1 MSLTSVK
8 MAEEVW
14 LTCLTHA
21 LTTET
26 EEIMGLLLGDIQYSN
41 SGNATALIWGAS
53 PQMRSDRR
61 KDRVETNPELLAA
74 ASAQAEI
81 SIHRMTLTT
90 GRTTRVI
97 GWYHSH
103 PHITVLPSHVD
114 VRTQAMYQLLE
125 HGFIGLIFSCFSE
138 DAQKVGKIQVIAFQ
152 SMDGKQRQA
161 PPVTNSSIIEVE
173 SSWSSS
179 DNTFLVST
187 PALAESFE
195 QDTGDSRVSKA
206 SKEKAKWGLLGRE
219 RSMGHYRGKKQ
230 RKRDGV
236 GMCCQEEAER
246 ERARVR
252 QVRWGEARGGGG
264 SSGRIALL
272 KRSRVGGKS
281 SDLGELFS
289 YADVNYLGKQRMR
302 ENAGADSDSSDMTP
316 SMQEALHRSNMDM
329 RQPPGAYVTMT
340 GSRLNLKHNMSWII
354 EQDLNLSEAEYGA
367 EYIRKEVPLQVL
379 PARYMLKLN
388 SPLKSFTDMQHVLFE
403 EERSA
408 YKQAIFENM
417 CNGKIHPLNFVHH
430 TSTYQASL
438 CKLMEYCLNPTI
450 SALQGRLKENEIRL
464 NMLMEEAQSLEVE
477 ARGWKSGMHSES
489 PRSHVARGF
498 RGSPVGTRDLHA
510 SADSAVTRAPSGSA
524 SRRKAS

>member
-1 MSLTSVK
+1 MSKIGWDVFPFNSGSLSYRTVEVPTPSQQVVFLIVLALIPLTRVSLSRRVGDARVRFRREFRAMSLTSVK

-61 KDRVETNPELLAA
+61 KDRVETNPE
-74 ASAQAEI
+74 
-81 SIHRMTLTT
+81 MTLTT

-187 PALAESFE
+187 PAVTESFE
-195 QDTGDSRVSKA
+195 QDTGDSRASKA
-206 SKEKAKWGLLGRE
+206 SK
-219 RSMGHYRGKKQ
+219 
-230 RKRDGV
+230 
-236 GMCCQEEAER
+236 
-246 ERARVR
+246 
-252 QVRWGEARGGGG
+252 
-264 SSGRIALL
+264 
-272 KRSRVGGKS
+272 VGGKS

-289 YADVNYLGKQRMR
+289 YADVNSLGKQRMR

-329 RQPPGAYVTMT
+329 
-340 GSRLNLKHNMSWII
+340 S
-354 EQDLNLSEAEYGA
+354 
-367 EYIRKEVPLQVL
+367 
-379 PARYMLKLN
+379 
-388 SPLKSFTDMQHVLFE
+388 
-403 EERSA
+403 
-408 YKQAIFENM
+408 
-417 CNGKIHPLNFVHH
+417 NGRIHPLNYVHH

-438 CKLMEYCLNPTI
+438 CKLMDLNPTI

-477 ARGWKSGMHSES
+477 ARGRKSGMHSES
-489 PRSHVARGF
+489 PRSNVARGF
-498 RGSPVGTRDLHA
+498 RGSPSVGIRDLHA
-510 SADSAVTRAPSGSA
+510 SADSTVTRAPTGSA
-524 SRRKAS
+524 SRRKAP

>member
-74 ASAQAEI
+74 ASAQAE
-81 SIHRMTLTT
+81 RMTLTT

-179 DNTFLVST
+179 DNAFLVST
-187 PALAESFE
+187 PALTESFE
-195 QDTGDSRVSKA
+195 QDTGDSRASKA
-206 SKEKAKWGLLGRE
+206 SK
-219 RSMGHYRGKKQ
+219 
-230 RKRDGV
+230 
-236 GMCCQEEAER
+236 
-246 ERARVR
+246 
-252 QVRWGEARGGGG
+252 
-264 SSGRIALL
+264 
-272 KRSRVGGKS
+272 VGGKS

-329 RQPPGAYVTMT
+329 
-340 GSRLNLKHNMSWII
+340 S
-354 EQDLNLSEAEYGA
+354 GA
-367 EYIRKEVPLQVL
+367 EYLRKEVPLQVL

-417 CNGKIHPLNFVHH
+417 CNGRIHPLNYVHH

-477 ARGWKSGMHSES
+477 ARGRKSGMHSES

-498 RGSPVGTRDLHA
+498 RGSPSVGTRDLHA
-510 SADSAVTRAPSGSA
+510 SVDSAVTRAPSGSA
-524 SRRKAS
+524 SRRKAP